1 MGLQPDMSQ
10 IPGKPILLGRFIEK
24 FRQFFL
30 VAQGGFQQ
38 EWVSHFEKKSQYIY
52 DYGDILSPLPEL

>member
-10 IPGKPILLGRFIEK
+10 IPGKPFLLGRFIEK

-38 EWVSHFEKKSQYIY
+38 E
-52 DYGDILSPLPEL
+52 